1 MEFIENN
8 SSLLVVIFLMML
20 GAFIIGFLSGKSG
33 ADITGLIVN
42 KEYSKENT
50 VTDTNTLTKKVI
62 TDHDNTDIYRVE
74 IADIS
79 EPGKIRAMKTRER
92 AGKLSQEV
100 KTEIAHKVLDF
111 SNIGIGDKS
120 QADDL
125 KKIVGIGSNVEE
137 KLNTIGIYNYSQLAK
152 MTDID
157 INAITKVIDFFPS
170 RINRDDWK
178 GQAKDLMRNDEHKST
193 EV

>member
-8 SSLLVVIFLMML
+8 SSLLLVIFLMML

-33 ADITGLIVN
+33 IDTTAAVVN
-42 KEYSKENT
+42 KEYTQEKTITSTITTAKNT
-50 VTDTNTLTKKVI
+50 ITNPDDTDL
-62 TDHDNTDIYRVE
+62 HRVE

-92 AGKLSQEV
+92 AGRLSQEV
-100 KTEIAHKVLDF
+100 KTEMANKTIDF

-120 QADDL
+120 QADDF
-125 KKIVGIGSNVEE
+125 KKIVGIGSFVEE
-137 KLNTIGIYNYSQLAK
+137 KLNTIGIYNYSQLAQ
-152 MTDID
+152 MTDAD
-157 INAITKVIDFFPS
+157 INAITKVIEFFPG
-170 RINRDDWK
+170 RIHRDDWK
-178 GQAKDLMRNDEHKST
+178 GQARDLMTSKQSST